1 MVFIVT
7 RSNASEL
14 YHHGIKGQKWGVR
27 RFQTE
32 DGSLTPAGEKRY
44 GDGGHITKNGKHKSG
59 GDKMFFKAKKTDI
72 KSGSEQP
79 KKNFIQKRKDKLMDH
94 YISKGY
100 EPEAASIMVKQ
111 RMKTEAILA
120 VVGGVALT
128 AAAVKVSRRIGQ
140 DYLDK
145 TFKSGHVIQNIGANK
160 NATFQD
166 TPFFAAVNNSD
177 KKTYGMNYAS
187 EKRSMAKGFAQEK
200 GLDYDGIYNNQIKLT
215 GTIKRASVRN
225 AQKIFYE
232 KMDKDPKFRE
242 EVLGTLKKTDYWDN
256 NAVTAYKNG
265 RHSRKFYDRFNQ
277 ALATPQFQEAGLH
290 KKYYDEMKKHG
301 YNAIL
306 DINDTRYSGYRTIS
320 KSPTIFFGNDKWDKI
335 SSRKLSDVEIDNNA
349 AKFTQEYLIKS
360 TAKGLAARVGIIA
373 GVKSISDQRKIEK
386 YLDEHPNSKL
396 SRKEILKAIHA
407 GE

>member
-335 SSRKLSDVEIDNNA
+335 SSRKLSDV
-349 AKFTQEYLIKS
+349 
-360 TAKGLAARVGIIA
+360 
-373 GVKSISDQRKIEK
+373 
-386 YLDEHPNSKL
+386 
-396 SRKEILKAIHA
+396 
-407 GE
+407 